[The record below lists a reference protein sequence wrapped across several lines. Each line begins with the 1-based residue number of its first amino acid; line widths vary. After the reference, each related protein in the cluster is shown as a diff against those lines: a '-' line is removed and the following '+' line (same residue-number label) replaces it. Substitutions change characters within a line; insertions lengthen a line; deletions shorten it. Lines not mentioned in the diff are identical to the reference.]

1 MGEMQIGLI
10 LENGAIIAGILH
22 RNRKEGYFGVFRY
35 WPGEGRGKRSLYRA
49 YFLSGSGLSNP
60 GIPDGG

>member
-1 MGEMQIGLI
+1 MRNGKLMKVTGTQRQSKEKHGTLSPDGGQGV

-35 WPGEGRGKRSLYRA
+35 
-49 YFLSGSGLSNP
+49 
-60 GIPDGG
+60 